1 MAYVC
6 IGRVRVVRLGSRFVV
21 GALAVVAIAG
31 ISPAV
36 ALAKAP
42 REAGKDGRKA
52 SVADQ
57 TNEGEGPSVAEEA
70 RIACLAG
77 DWQKGVRL
85 LAEVYVATK
94 EPTWLYNQ
102 GRCYQQSN
110 QGPMA
115 ITRFRDYLRVAPPE
129 SPLVAKAKAYIA
141 EIEGDMK
148 KNEPAPAPAP
158 APAPGPTI
166 VVQPAPVQVTTM
178 PAAVVT
184 SPSPAEAPPQRSF
197 AARAAT
203 VSLLGVGAL
212 GLGLGVFSSLKVSSL
227 QSEAQSG
234 SVPADQL
241 DAHRSEAS
249 RYETLQWVGYGVG
262 AAALVGAGVVYGLSG
277 RRGSDAAASTSAR
290 ADRGHLSALWTRGSA
305 GLLWE
310 GNF

>member
-6 IGRVRVVRLGSRFVV
+6 IGRVRVVRLGSRLVV
-21 GALAVVAIAG
+21 GTLAVLAIAG
-31 ISPAV
+31 ISPAI
-36 ALAKAP
+36 ALAKSSKDT
-42 REAGKDGRKA
+42 GKKPPA
-52 SVADQ
+52 AEQ
-57 TNEGEGPSVAEEA
+57 TKEGEGPSVAEEA

-110 QGPMA
+110 QGAMA

-129 SPLVAKAKAYIA
+129 SPLVAKAKTYIA

-148 KNEPAPAPAP
+148 KNEPVPAPAPAP
-158 APAPGPTI
+158 APAPTI
-166 VVQPAPVQVTTM
+166 VVQPAPVQVTTT
-178 PAAVVT
+178 PAVVVT
-184 SPSPAEAPPQRSF
+184 SPSASEAPPQRSF
-197 AARAAT
+197 AARATT

-227 QSEAQSG
+227 QSDAESGKVGAGQLEAN
-234 SVPADQL
+234 
-241 DAHRSEAS
+241 RSDAS

-277 RRGSDAAASTSAR
+277 RRGSDAAPSASAR
-290 ADRGHLSALWTRGSA
+290 ADRGHLSAMWTRGSA

-310 GNF
+310 GTY

>member
-6 IGRVRVVRLGSRFVV
+6 IGRVRVVRLGLRLVV
-21 GALAVVAIAG
+21 GTLAVLAIAG

-36 ALAKAP
+36 AVAKGAKD
-42 REAGKDGRKA
+42 AGKDGRKA

-57 TNEGEGPSVAEEA
+57 TNDGEGPSVAEEA

-110 QGPMA
+110 QGAMA

-129 SPLVAKAKAYIA
+129 NPLVAKAKTYIA
-141 EIEGDMK
+141 EIEADLK
-148 KNEPAPAPAP
+148 KNEPAAAPAPAP
-158 APAPGPTI
+158 APTI
-166 VVQPAPVQVTTM
+166 VVQPAPVQVTTT
-178 PAAVVT
+178 PAVVVT
-184 SPSPAEAPPQRSF
+184 SPSSEAPPQRSV

-212 GLGLGVFSSLKVSSL
+212 GLGLGVFSSLKVSAL
-227 QSEAQSG
+227 QSDAESGKVGAGQLEAN
-234 SVPADQL
+234 
-241 DAHRSEAS
+241 RSDAS

-277 RRGSDAAASTSAR
+277 RRGSSDGAASAR
-290 ADRGHLSALWTRGSA
+290 ADGGRLSAMWTRGSA

-310 GNF
+310 GTF